1 MGDRQ
6 RVFDQHLAMR
16 GTSHD
21 RAPLAVRE
29 RMAIGP
35 DRLPAALARLG
46 TAASEVVIVSTCN
59 RTEVYVWTGAAADG
73 PALLDAFFADWFG
86 LSRGDLDPTVQ
97 DLSGPDA
104 VRHLFRVA
112 SGLESLVLGE
122 PQILGQLRDA
132 LDHARAAGTAG
143 PHLSRLVTEALR
155 IGKRARSETGIAR
168 NRTSIAHAAIAVA
181 ARHPIG
187 LAGRRVAV
195 VGAGKMAKISVALL
209 GRQGVAGVTVLN
221 RTLDHAETLAAA
233 TGARAR
239 PLSDLAATLAETDV
253 VVATAATDAAL
264 IGAPAIGDRQ
274 ARGLPP
280 LLLLDLGV
288 PRNVDPAVRDLAGV
302 DVVDVDDLD
311 DVARALRVEYSVEI
325 TEVERLI
332 AEAVAAFTSWHA
344 SRASVPSVAALRAR
358 ADAIR
363 QQELDRALAKLG
375 HLSDRDQ
382 NVVRTLAY
390 ALVNKVLH
398 DPVAHLGTAPPELRA
413 HDAEAVRRLFRLDAP
428 ASASSPDLVVAM
440 TPDP

>member
-1 MGDRQ
+1 M
-6 RVFDQHLAMR
+6 FDHHLAMR

-168 NRTSIAHAAIAVA
+168 NRTSIAHAAVAVA

-187 LAGRRVAV
+187 LAGRRVA
-195 VGAGKMAKISVALL
+195 
-209 GRQGVAGVTVLN
+209 
-221 RTLDHAETLAAA
+221 
-233 TGARAR
+233 
-239 PLSDLAATLAETDV
+239 
-253 VVATAATDAAL
+253 
-264 IGAPAIGDRQ
+264 
-274 ARGLPP
+274 
-280 LLLLDLGV
+280 
-288 PRNVDPAVRDLAGV
+288 
-302 DVVDVDDLD
+302 
-311 DVARALRVEYSVEI
+311 
-325 TEVERLI
+325 
-332 AEAVAAFTSWHA
+332 
-344 SRASVPSVAALRAR
+344 
-358 ADAIR
+358 
-363 QQELDRALAKLG
+363 
-375 HLSDRDQ
+375 
-382 NVVRTLAY
+382 
-390 ALVNKVLH
+390 
-398 DPVAHLGTAPPELRA
+398 
-413 HDAEAVRRLFRLDAP
+413 
-428 ASASSPDLVVAM
+428 
-440 TPDP
+440 

>member
-1 MGDRQ
+1 M
-6 RVFDQHLAMR
+6 FDQHLAMR

-46 TAASEVVIVSTCN
+46 QVASEAVIVSTCN
-59 RTEVYVWTGAAADG
+59 RTEVYLWTGPEADG
-73 PALLDAFFADWFG
+73 GALLDAFFDDWFG
-86 LSRGDLDPTVQ
+86 ISRGALDPAVQ
-97 DLSGPDA
+97 SLAGQDA

-132 LDHARAAGTAG
+132 LGHARTAGTAG
-143 PHLSRLVTEALR
+143 PHLTRLVTEALR

-181 ARHPIG
+181 TRHPIG

-195 VGAGKMAKISVALL
+195 LGAGKMAKLSLALL
-209 GRQGVAGVTVLN
+209 GRQGVSGITVLN
-221 RTLDHAETLAAA
+221 RTLEHAETLAATA
-233 TGARAR
+233 GAMAR
-239 PLSDLAATLAETDV
+239 PLSDLAAVLAETDV
-253 VVATAATDAAL
+253 VVATAATDTAL
-264 IGAPAIGDRQ
+264 VGPADIGERS
-274 ARGLPP
+274 ARRLPS

-288 PRNVDPAVRDLAGV
+288 PRNIDPAVRDMTDV
-302 DVVDVDDLD
+302 DVVDVADLD
-311 DVARALRVEYSVEI
+311 DVARALRVEYGAEI
-325 TEVERLI
+325 TEVEGLI
-332 AEAVAAFTSWHA
+332 TEAVGNFASWHA
-344 SRASVPSVAALRAR
+344 SRASAPSVAALRAR

-363 QQELDRALAKLG
+363 EQEVARALAKLG
-375 HLSDRDQ
+375 HLSERDQ
-382 NVVRTLAY
+382 NVVRTLAN

-398 DPVAHLGTAPPELRA
+398 DPVAHLGSAPPEMRA

-428 ASASSPDLVVAM
+428 APSPDLAIALN
-440 TPDP
+440 PDS